1 MKQLISF
8 LMVFYLATVVFSTV
22 ETITLKD
29 GLNFEQKLAEN
40 DVFFKECIDF
50 EILPGNNT
58 AYFLDKTYGMIFKV
72 DLKTGRLLKTISSK
86 GQAPAEL
93 HLPVCLRIKNN
104 MIFVLDK
111 GFIGVKIFDL
121 EGKFIDCFKVA
132 AVLFDRRNL
141 YVNEKNEIFV
151 GKINLK
157 SNTMV
162 TVYDIKGNEL
172 RSLIPYLE
180 KGEKDNNRASFTRK
194 AYLLNLDSKGNVY
207 ILYYILRDLVKFDKN
222 GQQLWKIHI
231 KNEIL
236 DKFPEDDYAK
246 INNTKV
252 ELHWYVFNFDIT
264 DNNDI
269 VIGHAGGGC
278 ILTED
283 GKIKRLIRVNEKIG
297 NEQKYIFVNLETFKI
312 RENILLNLQI
322 WGKYINIYK
331 IMEELK

>member
-1 MKQLISF
+1 M
-8 LMVFYLATVVFSTV
+8 VVFLVTGSFYAV
-22 ETITLKD
+22 EKITLKD
-29 GLNFEQKLAEN
+29 GLNFEEKLAEN
-40 DVFFKECIDF
+40 DVFFKQCVDF
-50 EILPGNNT
+50 EILPENKVV
-58 AYFLDKTYGMIFKV
+58 YFLDKTYGMIFKV
-72 DLKTGRLLKTISSK
+72 DLNTGKLLKTISSK

-93 HLPVCLRIKNN
+93 HLPVCLRIRNN

-111 GFIGVKIFDL
+111 GFMGVKIFDL

-141 YVNEKNEIFV
+141 YVNDKSEIFV

-180 KGEKDNNRASFTRK
+180 KGEKDNTRESFTRK

-222 GQQLWKIHI
+222 GQQLWKVHI

-236 DKFPEDDYAK
+236 DQYPEDDYAMMDK
-246 INNTKV
+246 KKV
-252 ELHWYVFNFDIT
+252 QLRWYVFNFDISNK
-264 DNNDI
+264 DDI
-269 VIGHAGGGC
+269 VVGHAGGGC
-278 ILTED
+278 ILNGD
-283 GKIKRLIRVNEKIG
+283 GKIKKLILVNEKIG
-297 NEQKYIFVNLETFKI
+297 DDEKYIFVNLETFKI
-312 RENILLNLQI
+312 RDDILLNLQI

-331 IMEELK
+331 FMEDLK

>member
-1 MKQLISF
+1 
-8 LMVFYLATVVFSTV
+8 MVFYLATGWFYAVDK
-22 ETITLKD
+22 ITFKD
-29 GLNFEQKLAEN
+29 GLNFEQKLAGN
-40 DVFFKECIDF
+40 DVFFKECVDF
-50 EILPGNNT
+50 EIFPGNNT

-72 DLKTGRLLKTISSK
+72 DLKTGKLLKTISSK
-86 GQAPAEL
+86 GQGPAEL

-104 MIFVLDK
+104 LIFVLDK
-111 GFIGVKIFDL
+111 GFMVVKTFDL
-121 EGKFIDCFKVA
+121 EGKFVDCFKVS
-132 AVLFDRRNL
+132 AVLFDRRNF

-151 GKINLK
+151 GKINIK

-180 KGEKDNNRASFTRK
+180 EGEKDNTRASFTRK
-194 AYLLNLDSKGNVY
+194 AYLLNLDSRGNIY

-222 GQQLWKIHI
+222 GQQIWKVHI

-236 DKFPEDDYAK
+236 DEFPEDDYAK
-246 INNTKV
+246 MDSRKF
-252 ELHWYVFNFDIT
+252 ELRWYVFNFDIT
-264 DNNDI
+264 DKDDI

-278 ILTED
+278 ILNGD
-283 GKIKRLIRVNEKIG
+283 GKIKKLIRVNEKIG
-297 NEQKYIFVNLETFKI
+297 DEKKYLFVNLETFKI

-331 IMEELK
+331 FMEELK